1 MLNEQSTSYNFLPTV
16 QIKTYNVMIDRNF
29 FFDKSDKNNLGIQ
42 DSIQIMFAGYNCFKE
57 F

>member
-1 MLNEQSTSYNFLPTV
+1 
-16 QIKTYNVMIDRNF
+16 MIDRNF

-57 F
+57 FWYN